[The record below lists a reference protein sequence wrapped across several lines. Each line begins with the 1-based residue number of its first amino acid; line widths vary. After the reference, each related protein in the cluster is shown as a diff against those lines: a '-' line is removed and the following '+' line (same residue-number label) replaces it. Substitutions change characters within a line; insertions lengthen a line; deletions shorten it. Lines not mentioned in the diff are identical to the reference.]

1 MNLAVDS
8 VAIGGYL
15 RHQAVMHSGWL
26 RVLLSFALIGASA
39 CAQEAKKPTKGGK
52 PSGDSHMK
60 EELGV
65 NQFTAPGID
74 LLLKA
79 LRDLRPIPY
88 DKVSRQIP
96 ASSPA
101 NRAQLAV
108 STGGVIADG
117 FLAVIAERGSDIEP
131 VGRAL
136 LRNAKGLG
144 VGDYVTRHT
153 RSILEQA
160 ARKNW
165 TEVEAEL
172 IGAQRDVENGMMAL
186 KDEEV
191 AHLVA
196 LGGWWRGL
204 EVAAAII
211 ADSYTPERG
220 ALLVQPAVLDYFID
234 RVSTL
239 NPRIKQTPLFALVE
253 GNLRGLRKLTVK
265 DDRSPPSP
273 DEVKQIL
280 ELAKTTNEAVVKST
294 E

>member
-1 MNLAVDS
+1 MTSADS
-8 VAIGGYL
+8 VAIPRHL
-15 RHQAVMHSGWL
+15 RHQARMHSGWL
-26 RVLLSFALIGASA
+26 RVLLSFALVGASA
-39 CAQEAKKPTKGGK
+39 WAQDAKKPAKGGK
-52 PSGDSHMK
+52 QSGDSHMK

-65 NQFTAPGID
+65 NQFTTPGID
-74 LLLKA
+74 MLLKA
-79 LRDLRPIPY
+79 LRDLRPVPY
-88 DKVSRQIP
+88 DKVSRQVP
-96 ASSPA
+96 ASAPS

-117 FLAVIAERGSDIEP
+117 FLAVIAERASDIEP

-172 IGAQRDVENGMMAL
+172 IGAQRDVEAGMMAL
-186 KDEEV
+186 KDEEL

-204 EVAAAII
+204 EVTAAII
-211 ADSYTPERG
+211 AESHTSERA
-220 ALLVQPAVLDYFID
+220 ALLVQPGVLDYFID
-234 RVSTL
+234 RMSTL
-239 NPRIKQTPLFALVE
+239 NPRIKQTPLFTQLE
-253 GNLRGLRKLTVK
+253 SNLRALRKLTVK
-265 DDRSPPSP
+265 DDRSPPTA
-273 DEVKQIL
+273 DEVRKIH
-280 ELAKTTNEAVVKST
+280 ELAKTTNEAVVKSP